1 MEKLPVTLYAS
12 LVEWINKFSKNAKVG
27 RFAVK
32 LCTLS
37 SARAYLSNEAPKIEC
52 KRLAS

>member
-1 MEKLPVTLYAS
+1 MDKLPVTLYAS

-32 LCTLS
+32 LCSQVPELKAMKHQKLS
-37 SARAYLSNEAPKIEC
+37 VRD
-52 KRLAS
+52 